1 MDHKKFPAIKLKP
14 ILNKYSSLSIILNAA
29 NEIFVDQFLKK
40 NMSFCSIIN
49 YLFELLK
56 DPKMRKYAIKKPSN
70 LKTILSIDEWTRF
83 RAMQIIK
90 EKKLN
95 EKIFYYH
102 IFTIIN

>member
-1 MDHKKFPAIKLKP
+1 
-14 ILNKYSSLSIILNAA
+14 
-29 NEIFVDQFLKK
+29 
-40 NMSFCSIIN
+40 MSFCSIIN

-90 EKKLN
+90 DKN
-95 EKIFYYH
+95 
-102 IFTIIN
+102 